1 LVGQETTGLDYR
13 EITKGRLS
21 GGVFLRRIGGVIG
34 RAGALSPDERPKLPY
49 LIARFKLFH
58 LCADQPGLGH
68 QAVESVL

>member
-1 LVGQETTGLDYR
+1 
-13 EITKGRLS
+13 
-21 GGVFLRRIGGVIG
+21 
-34 RAGALSPDERPKLPY
+34 LSPDERPKLPY